1 MAASTMRILLAAAA
15 ALALA
20 GASAAQGYKA
30 PRNGFGQP
38 DFSGTWTNA
47 SITQLERPAQF
58 KSLVI
63 TPAEAKTLEQGYA
76 QSVAADAKPSDPKAG
91 APSAGTDPGG
101 YNTFWIEP
109 GTRIG
114 AIRGQ
119 LRSSWL
125 IEPADGKLPY
135 S

>member
-1 MAASTMRILLAAAA
+1 MRPRRDG
-15 ALALA
+15 
-20 GASAAQGYKA
+20 GAA

-76 QSVAADAKPSDPKAG
+76 KAIESDAAGRSTKLAVPSGPAG
-91 APSAGTDPGG
+91 HPASTSSDETVAGTLRMTNSVPPGSK
-101 YNTFWIEP
+101 
-109 GTRIG
+109 
-114 AIRGQ
+114 A
-119 LRSSWL
+119 
-125 IEPADGKLPY
+125 
-135 S
+135 